1 MTKKELIETLERIL
15 QEADDVTE
23 TSPQEWDALT
33 LLADLRDGCRGV
45 TLQELSS
52 RTGIN
57 ISNLSLILQGKRVPR
72 LDTFVLIAKAVNMEI
87 ACKR

>member
-1 MTKKELIETLERIL
+1 MTKKELIEALERIL

-72 LDTFVLIAKAVNMEI
+72 LDTFVQIAKAVNMEI